1 MALID
6 CYECGKKISD
16 VAPACPSCGAP
27 ATKPAS
33 GQIDGSFRALPKPS
47 RTLGF
52 GLFMGIVFAP
62 FIFFWFLLRDGYS
75 NKVKALGVCWLV
87 VFVYVYLN
95 AGAGVKD
102 LQAVDTKSS
111 KPVSKLQ
118 QLEEKYPD
126 SSATY
131 NDVSSEVGCASKYS
145 DQKKDDIFDSDF
157 KNRWMVW
164 TGIVVLADADDVS
177 LNVDGIGTQDLQVD
191 FLDKGAGYNLKKGQ
205 KVKVRFLM
213 TSAGGCFLPFSGDYA
228 VIDGQRE
235 YGKPGDVFKDVKEQE
250 KVSEN
255 QEEDYNPST
264 FKFKSGVHKA
274 ENSISQNI
282 RWTVQ
287 VASLSNLSIAER
299 LKLKLLGLGYESY
312 IVTKEGI
319 NRVFI
324 GPIQERA
331 EAERIRDQLVRQN
344 QLKGFVARYQNPETP
359 TE

>member
-6 CYECGKKISD
+6 CYECGKQISD
-16 VAPACPSCGAP
+16 IAPACPSCGAP
-27 ATKPAS
+27 AAKPDAKIDSSFRVHTTKPPRVVS
-33 GQIDGSFRALPKPS
+33 
-47 RTLGF
+47 F
-52 GLFMGIVFAP
+52 GLFLGVVFAP
-62 FIFFWFLLRDGYS
+62 FLFFWFLLRDGYS

-87 VFVYVYLN
+87 IFVYGYLN
-95 AGAGVKD
+95 TGTGVKEF
-102 LQAVDTKSS
+102 QAVDTKAS

-131 NDVSSEVGCASKYS
+131 NDVNSEVGCASKYS
-145 DQKKDDIFDSDF
+145 DQKKEDIFESEF

-164 TGIVVLADADDVS
+164 TGVVVLADADDIS

-191 FLDKGAGYNLKKGQ
+191 FLDKGAGYNIKKGQ

-235 YGKPGDVFKDVKEQE
+235 YGKLGDIFK
-250 KVSEN
+250 KVER
-255 QEEDYNPST
+255 QEEA
-264 FKFKSGVHKA
+264 A
-274 ENSISQNI
+274 ENKEESIDPLTYAFKGDAAKAQTVTSQNI
-282 RWTVQ
+282 IWTVQ

-299 LKLKLLGLGYESY
+299 LKQKLHDLGYESY

-319 NRVFI
+319 NRVFV
-324 GPIQERA
+324 GPIQDRA
-331 EAERIRDQLVRQN
+331 EAERVREQLVRQN
-344 QLKGFVARYQNPETP
+344 QLKGFVARYKDSESPNQ
-359 TE
+359 

>member
-27 ATKPAS
+27 AAKPAS
-33 GQIDGSFRALPKPS
+33 TQIEGSLRAVPKPS
-47 RTLGF
+47 RTLSF
-52 GLFMGIVFAP
+52 GLFMGVFFAP

-75 NKVKALGVCWLV
+75 NKVKALGLCWLV
-87 VFVYVYLN
+87 IFVYGYLN
-95 AGAGVKD
+95 SGTGVKD
-102 LQAVDTKSS
+102 FQADTKSS

-118 QLEEKYPD
+118 QLEEKYSD
-126 SSATY
+126 SNATY
-131 NDVSSEVGCASKYS
+131 NDVNSEVGCASKYS
-145 DQKKDDIFDSDF
+145 DQKKDDIFDSNF

-164 TGIVVLADADDVS
+164 SGIVVLADADDVS

-191 FLDKGAGYNLKKGQ
+191 FLEKGAGYNLKKGQ
-205 KVKVRFLM
+205 KIKVRFLM
-213 TSAGGCFLPFSGDYA
+213 TNAGGCFLPFSGDYA

-235 YGKPGDVFKDVKEQE
+235 FGKLGDVFKDVKKQE
-250 KVSEN
+250 KISEN
-255 QEEDYNPST
+255 QEEDYSSST
-264 FKFKSGVHKA
+264 FKFKSDAHKTEGV
-274 ENSISQNI
+274 ISQDI
-282 RWTVQ
+282 SWVVQ

-299 LKLKLLGLGYESY
+299 LKQKLHNLGYESY

-331 EAERIRDQLVRQN
+331 EADRIRNQLERQN